1 MNINENQNY
10 KRLSNGDVFTG
21 KQIKELMKLSSNAMQ
36 AVILLDIEPTNEP
49 EKNPKSKYGL

>member
-21 KQIKELMKLSSNAMQ
+21 KQIKELMKLSGKAMQ
-36 AVILLDIEPTNEP
+36 AAILLDIEPTNEP
-49 EKNPKSKYGL
+49 AKNPKSKYGL